1 MNVKP
6 HSKCSWNDEDH
17 KDGDE
22 EDDDFSSHPLS
33 LQFWAL
39 SEWAWI
45 KWLIEVVEVEQHV
58 RWGLSNLKIL
68 DIWGKDGIEEED
80 DRESVLVTETVTRYF
95 SVFCA
100 WVFTPIN
107 HSQFWKDVI
116 LCVSMCVWAHV
127 WAYVCVCVCVL
138 QKNSFWGS
146 CSIILHIWSCPGW
159 LTRDKEWQV
168 LSYFLM
174 TIKMKPFWKVSSH
187 VARDV
192 LWLPAVFFLQDLR
205 WLSIPEYQSSDD

>member
-45 KWLIEVVEVEQHV
+45 KWLTEVVEVEQHV

-80 DRESVLVTETVTRYF
+80 YIESVLITEIVTHYF
-95 SVFCA
+95 SVFGA

-107 HSQFWKDVI
+107 HSQCWKDVI
-116 LCVSMCVWAHV
+116 LCVSMCVWAHM
-127 WAYVCVCVCVL
+127 WACVCVCVAKEFFL
-138 QKNSFWGS
+138 GFM
-146 CSIILHIWSCPGW
+146 LHN
-159 LTRDKEWQV
+159 
-168 LSYFLM
+168 
-174 TIKMKPFWKVSSH
+174 SSH
-187 VARDV
+187 
-192 LWLPAVFFLQDLR
+192 LIMSWLAH
-205 WLSIPEYQSSDD
+205 